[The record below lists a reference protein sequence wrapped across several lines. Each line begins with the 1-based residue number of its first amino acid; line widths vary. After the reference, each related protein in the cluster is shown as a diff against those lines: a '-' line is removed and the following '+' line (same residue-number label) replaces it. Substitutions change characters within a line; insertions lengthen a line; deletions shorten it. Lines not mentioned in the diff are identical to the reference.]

1 MSLTLIQ
8 VICISFV
15 LRFEFL
21 GFLEIFMTVFHLM
34 CPLKDTM
41 KWNLMPW
48 QYSFR
53 VTDSLE
59 RIENINYKKRMLYVN
74 LRFMLL
80 SYFPT
85 QNSTRFQNK
94 STF

>member
-53 VTDSLE
+53 VTDSL
-59 RIENINYKKRMLYVN
+59 
-74 LRFMLL
+74 
-80 SYFPT
+80 
-85 QNSTRFQNK
+85 
-94 STF
+94 

>member
-41 KWNLMPW
+41 KWNLMQW